1 MGIQKSGIIG
11 PFRNKVGPVAG
22 RRHRGQDL
30 IIPLPRLSNKPATAK
45 QLVNQYLFGLL
56 NAFLSMIDSL
66 VNPGF
71 KAFIKNNSPV
81 NAAFSY
87 NYKHA
92 FVKEGGEYRINYPKI
107 LYSRGHIV
115 TPEGAQMAS
124 SEGKIT
130 FSWDSQIQSAYC
142 QYTDLASFMV
152 YNPAKDDFLVLQ
164 GTASRR
170 SQSFE
175 MKMPLEHVGDTVH
188 CYMSFASAD
197 GKLQGDS
204 WYVGEIVVVV

>member
-11 PFRNKVGPVAG
+11 PFRNKVGPAVG

-30 IIPLPRLSNKPATAK
+30 IVPLPRLSTKPATGK
-45 QLVNQYLFGLL
+45 QLEKRHLFGLL
-56 NAFLSMIDSL
+56 NTFLSMIDSL

-71 KAFIKNNSPV
+71 KAYVKNNSPV

-87 NYKHA
+87 NYDHA
-92 FVKEGGEYRINYPKI
+92 FVKEGDAYRLNYPK
-107 LYSRGHIV
+107 LVYSRGHIV
-115 TPEGAQMAS
+115 TPEGAQVVSAG
-124 SEGKIT
+124 GKIT
-130 FSWDSQIQSAYC
+130 FSWEQQNQSAYC

-152 YNPAKDDFLVLQ
+152 YNPAKDDFLVLR
-164 GTASRR
+164 GKANRR
-170 SQSFE
+170 AQSFE
-175 MKMPLEHVGDTVH
+175 MEMPVEHSGDTVH

-204 WYVGEIVVVV
+204 WYVAEIVVV